1 MIPAA
6 VARDTVMYMIIHLL
20 YIDACNAGREKQAVG
35 QLVSAKLVGSGL
47 MLKEMRQRHAHS
59 VLKVSMDSPKE
70 GSRKKVRV
78 KIALQVDLLKH
89 MDRQQHVLGVL
100 PVLIAKIKAWI
111 ASNNIGRR
119 NFRLTP
125 FRRESVAC
133 NFYNFL
139 LHLKSNHW

>member
-1 MIPAA
+1 M
-6 VARDTVMYMIIHLL
+6 
-20 YIDACNAGREKQAVG
+20 G

-111 ASNNIGRR
+111 CTNDAFLAHTTRIPIKQTVWIVPWADISKSTA
-119 NFRLTP
+119 LP
-125 FRRESVAC
+125 FANLVQMV
-133 NFYNFL
+133 L
-139 LHLKSNHW
+139 I